1 MQRFVFLLILSFHSP
16 AGSESL
22 LLLRQKKEPRKGD
35 PEVTVAARLPC
46 DARANGPGPK
56 LGPAGLRHRSR
67 TTPIGAALLGVPYGR
82 EGQKQNQTM
91 PCDVLAFDFGAPA
104 APPRSAGEA
113 GAFRPL
119 CLSRAAASLRAGPLC
134 RAPQG
139 TPKGRRRGCVFFAYF
154 LCTSKESES
163 PPQGDETQHSRESK
177 GLAPSRGVKP
187 RVKKKGDACGARGRA
202 CNEIA
207 SSASPPRHDIKRQ

>member
-1 MQRFVFLLILSFHSP
+1 MPFRGYRGFVPCRMQRFVFLLILSFHSP

-56 LGPAGLRHRSR
+56 LGPQRTWASDIGPGHLPSALRFSASP
-67 TTPIGAALLGVPYGR
+67 TGVKFKNGMNAVDWR
-82 EGQKQNQTM
+82 
-91 PCDVLAFDFGAPA
+91 LAFDLGAPA

-113 GAFRPL
+113 GGVRPL

-139 TPKGRRRGCVFFAYF
+139 TAAGGGDVGSAFLWLLSFAQA
-154 LCTSKESES
+154 KESDSLPAGE
-163 PPQGDETQHSRESK
+163 
-177 GLAPSRGVKP
+177 
-187 RVKKKGDACGARGRA
+187 
-202 CNEIA
+202 
-207 SSASPPRHDIKRQ
+207 